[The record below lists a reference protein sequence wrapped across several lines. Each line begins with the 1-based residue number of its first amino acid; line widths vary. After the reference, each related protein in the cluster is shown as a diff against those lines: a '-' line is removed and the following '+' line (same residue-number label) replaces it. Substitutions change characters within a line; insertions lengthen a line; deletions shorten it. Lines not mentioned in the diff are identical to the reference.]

1 MRLLACWT
9 DVHHRHAPMTA
20 HDLPRQAFLRGA
32 VAILPLSLA
41 VAPWGLLA
49 GSMAIEANLTP
60 AEGQGLSA
68 IVFAGAAQLV
78 AIGMLKGGAGF
89 FSIIFTTLLL
99 TSQHLLYGMSLRPV
113 LSPLPGRW
121 RIGLGFLLTD
131 EFFAL
136 ASQRRPDLLYRLE
149 PVHPRRHPAWPQHSR
164 SRTPGPG
171 FLHRRHLHR
180 AGRATGAQRTDAGL
194 RGHLAVLLGA
204 VQPLA
209 MEFGAGPRRSRRD
222 GRRFR
227 LQQAVS
233 GGAMVWAVIFGMGAI
248 VFLNRYLFLEP
259 RLPIRLGSNLRQFLG
274 FAVPGM
280 LTAICGP
287 IVFMPEGR
295 IDLGYDNPYLV
306 SGAVTVALVLYTRN
320 TLASMLLG
328 MAFFF
333 LFKWWLI

>member
-1 MRLLACWT
+1 
-9 DVHHRHAPMTA
+9 MTA

-136 ASQRRPDLLYRLE
+136 ASQHDRRNFNRWYALGVGLTFYIAWNLFTLAGILLGRSIPGLE
-149 PVHPRRHPAWPQHSR
+149 
-164 SRTPGPG
+164 
-171 FLHRRHLHR
+171 HLGLDFSI
-180 AGRATGAQRTDAGL
+180 AATFIALVAPLVRNVPTLVCVATSLFCSVLFSHWQWSSALVLAGL
-194 RGHLAVLLGA
+194 
-204 VQPLA
+204 
-209 MEFGAGPRRSRRD
+209 AGMAA
-222 GRRFR
+222 GFI

>member
-136 ASQRRPDLLYRLE
+136 ASQHDRRNFNRWYALGVGLTFYI
-149 PVHPRRHPAWPQHSR
+149 AWNLF
-164 SRTPGPG
+164 T
-171 FLHRRHLHR
+171 L
-180 AGRATGAQRTDAGL
+180 AGI
-194 RGHLAVLLGA
+194 LLG
-204 VQPLA
+204 
-209 MEFGAGPRRSRRD
+209 RSIPGLEHLGLD
-222 GRRFR
+222 F
-227 LQQAVS
+227 S
-233 GGAMVWAVIFGMGAI
+233 AMVWAVIFGMGAI